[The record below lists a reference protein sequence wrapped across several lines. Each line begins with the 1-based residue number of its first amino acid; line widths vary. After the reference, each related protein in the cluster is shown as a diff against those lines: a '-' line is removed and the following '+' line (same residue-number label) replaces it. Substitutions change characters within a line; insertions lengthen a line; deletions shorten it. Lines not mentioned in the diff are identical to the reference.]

1 MHARAACI
9 YNKRQED
16 WKQNRMPTRVKGN
29 LFLLQVIAIKCNALF
44 CRVAPVQVTY
54 ASNMYNKYKY
64 KISTICTVQD
74 ICTIFAQYVQDI
86 CTTCNERQ
94 EDRKH
99 KGMPHGV
106 KGNLFMLQAIA
117 IKCILRSCTTYLQR
131 EESRLKAEEDATRG
145 EGNKFNFTAIK
156 CIACTCTHHLQQ
168 GARGKHKRPLPAPSY
183 VHDSNLMHSFTNHTV
198 VQSSKPNQRSCS

>member
-1 MHARAACI
+1 
-9 YNKRQED
+9 
-16 WKQNRMPTRVKGN
+16 MPTRVKGN

-106 KGNLFMLQAIA
+106 KGNLFLLQVTP
-117 IKCILRSCTTYLQR
+117 IKCISRSCTTYLQR
-131 EESRLKAEEDATRG
+131 EESRLKAEKDATRG
-145 EGNKFNFTAIK
+145 EGNKFNLYSNQMHCMLLLVHTQS
-156 CIACTCTHHLQQ
+156 TT
-168 GARGKHKRPLPAPSY
+168 RGKRKAQEAS
-183 VHDSNLMHSFTNHTV
+183 
-198 VQSSKPNQRSCS
+198 SCSKLCT